1 VNSYSHKGVYM
12 SYNLMTDDDIL
23 KDLAEQFEKIRI
35 RKQIKETEIEKTC
48 GISRRTLYNFRQG
61 TTAITLKSF
70 IRLLRG
76 IGELDRLETLLVDST
91 AYSPIS
97 GTDKEL
103 PKRVRDRGGPEKGFK
118 WGDEE

>member
-1 VNSYSHKGVYM
+1 M
-12 SYNLMTDDDIL
+12 SYNLMTDDDIIR
-23 KDLAEQFEKIRI
+23 DLAEQFEKLRI
-35 RKQIKETEIEKTC
+35 IKQIKETEIEKYC

-76 IGELDRLETLLVDST
+76 IGELDRLENLLVSSKE
-91 AYSPIS
+91 YSPVS
-97 GTDKEL
+97 GAEKEL
-103 PKRVRDRGGPEKGFK
+103 PKRVRNRGGLDKVFK

>member
-1 VNSYSHKGVYM
+1 MK
-12 SYNLMTDDDIL
+12 YNILTDDDIIM
-23 KDLAEQFEKIRI
+23 DLAKQFERLRV
-35 RKQIKETEIEKTC
+35 RKQIKDTEIEEAG

-76 IGELDRLETLLVDST
+76 IGELERLETLLDDQEEYRPLGGSE
-91 AYSPIS
+91 
-97 GTDKEL
+97 KEL
-103 PKRVRDRGGPEKGFK
+103 PKRVRDRGKKGGDFK

>member
-1 VNSYSHKGVYM
+1 MK
-12 SYNLMTDDDIL
+12 YNMLTDDDIIR
-23 KDLAEQFEKIRI
+23 DLAEQFEKLRI
-35 RKQIKETEIEKTC
+35 KKQIKDTELEEAG

-76 IGELDRLETLLVDST
+76 IGELERLETLLSDKK
-91 AYSPIS
+91 AYSPL
-97 GTDKEL
+97 GGAEKEL
-103 PKRVRDRGGPEKGFK
+103 PKRVRDRGEKKRDFK

>member
-1 VNSYSHKGVYM
+1 M
-12 SYNLMTDDDIL
+12 SYNLMMDDDIL

-35 RKQIKETEIEKTC
+35 RKQIKETEIEKAY

-97 GTDKEL
+97 GTEKEL
-103 PKRVRDRGGPEKGFK
+103 PKRVRGRGGLEKVFK